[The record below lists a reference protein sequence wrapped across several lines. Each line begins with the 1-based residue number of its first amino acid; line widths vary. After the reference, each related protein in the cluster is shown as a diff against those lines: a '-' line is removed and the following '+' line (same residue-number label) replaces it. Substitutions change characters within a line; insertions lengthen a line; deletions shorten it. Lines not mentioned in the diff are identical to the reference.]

1 MIAEPELIIGFE
13 DGRISGASVC
23 SRCGEFMPDIGIE
36 ELTSP
41 EIITRFVVDFRKHM
55 RQKHS
60 YTRPNRSGCFATLP
74 R

>member
-13 DGRISGASVC
+13 DGRIPGASVC
-23 SRCGEFMPDIGIE
+23 SCCGEFMPDIGME
-36 ELTSP
+36 GLTSP

-60 YTRPNRSGCFATLP
+60 DTRPNRSSSFATLP